1 MEFVQIGICVPH
13 PCLVFAG
20 IKDSLPGTDK
30 FKGRGGINF
39 FTQEKIAMIR
49 LTLRE
54 ITYRPGSRR
63 YANRMSQ
70 NGFGQKLKGH
80 QPWSGLYR
88 GDSTC
93 QIRI

>member
-13 PCLVFAG
+13 PCLLFAG

-49 LTLRE
+49 FDP
-54 ITYRPGSRR
+54 PGNYVSAGKQEVYESKCPKTGSVR
-63 YANRMSQ
+63 S
-70 NGFGQKLKGH
+70 
-80 QPWSGLYR
+80 
-88 GDSTC
+88 
-93 QIRI
+93 